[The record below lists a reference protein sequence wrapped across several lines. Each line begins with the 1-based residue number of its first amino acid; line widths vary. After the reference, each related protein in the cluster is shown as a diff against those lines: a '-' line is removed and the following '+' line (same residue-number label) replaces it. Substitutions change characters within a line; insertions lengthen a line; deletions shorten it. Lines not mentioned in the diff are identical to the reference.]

1 MKRLVLFAMALV
13 AMMLMMVFAVS
24 CTKPDV
30 VHEYVDLGLPSGTL
44 WATCN
49 IGATTPEGYGDYFAW
64 GETKAKSDYNWEK
77 YKYAKGYYN
86 EYPLLTK
93 YCTDDYYGENGFV
106 DNLTLLQ
113 PSDDAATANWGRD
126 WRMPT
131 LEEWKELRDNTTRI
145 WTSQNGVYGKLFT
158 GPNGNTLFLP
168 AAKRQEEGLDFNY
181 SFGCYWSSTLDEGS
195 PGCAIIFTF
204 QERESVYEISSY
216 YRCYGLSVRAVRD
229 VR

>member
-1 MKRLVLFAMALV
+1 
-13 AMMLMMVFAVS
+13 MLMMVFAVS

-64 GETKAKSDYNWEK
+64 GETKAKSVYNWEK

-113 PSDDAATANWGRD
+113 PSDDAATANRGRD

-145 WTSQNGVYGKLFT
+145 WTTQNGVYGKLFT

-204 QERESVYEISSY
+204 QKRESVYEISSY

>member
-1 MKRLVLFAMALV
+1 MKRLVLFAMALA

-64 GETKAKSDYNWEK
+64 GETKAKSVYNWEK

-145 WTSQNGVYGKLFT
+145 WTTQNGVYGKLFT

-195 PGCAIIFTF
+195 PGCAIIFKI
-204 QERESVYEISSY
+204 QERENIDEISSY
-216 YRCYGLSVRAVRD
+216 YRSYGLSVRAVRD